1 MKADS
6 APDGFRSP
14 SGCAIERLCLAYGVP
29 QYRYDGRVRGM
40 PPPAES
46 TYSGPRRGDVVDV
59 ELRGEVVEMRGRGGV
74 PGVIIEL
81 ATGSITHY
89 MWMPLS
95 STFVVEQRAG
105 A

>member
-1 MKADS
+1 
-6 APDGFRSP
+6 
-14 SGCAIERLCLAYGVP
+14 LCLAYGVP

-40 PPPAES
+40 PPPTES

-81 ATGSITHY
+81 VTGSITHY
-89 MWMPLS
+89 MWVPLS

>member
-1 MKADS
+1 
-6 APDGFRSP
+6 
-14 SGCAIERLCLAYGVP
+14 
-29 QYRYDGRVRGM
+29 M
-40 PPPAES
+40 PPAVES

-89 MWMPLS
+89 MWVPLS

>member
-1 MKADS
+1 
-6 APDGFRSP
+6 
-14 SGCAIERLCLAYGVP
+14 
-29 QYRYDGRVRGM
+29 
-40 PPPAES
+40 
-46 TYSGPRRGDVVDV
+46 VDV

-89 MWMPLS
+89 MWVPLS
-95 STFVVEQRAG
+95 LTFVVERRAG

>member
-1 MKADS
+1 
-6 APDGFRSP
+6 
-14 SGCAIERLCLAYGVP
+14 
-29 QYRYDGRVRGM
+29 M

-59 ELRGEVVEMRGRGGV
+59 ELRGEVVEMRSRGGV
-74 PGVIIEL
+74 PGVIEL
-81 ATGSITHY
+81 VTGSITHY
-89 MWMPLS
+89 MWVPLS

>member
-1 MKADS
+1 M
-6 APDGFRSP
+6 
-14 SGCAIERLCLAYGVP
+14 CLAYGVP

-40 PPPAES
+40 PPPTES

-81 ATGSITHY
+81 VTGSITHY
-89 MWMPLS
+89 MWVPLS

>member
-1 MKADS
+1 M
-6 APDGFRSP
+6 
-14 SGCAIERLCLAYGVP
+14 
-29 QYRYDGRVRGM
+29 
-40 PPPAES
+40 
-46 TYSGPRRGDVVDV
+46 DV
-59 ELRGEVVEMRGRGGV
+59 ELRGKVVEMRGRGGV

-89 MWMPLS
+89 MWVPLS

>member
-1 MKADS
+1 M
-6 APDGFRSP
+6 
-14 SGCAIERLCLAYGVP
+14 
-29 QYRYDGRVRGM
+29 RGM

-59 ELRGEVVEMRGRGGV
+59 ELRGEVVEMRGRAGV

-81 ATGSITHY
+81 VTGSITHH
-89 MWMPLS
+89 MWVPLS
-95 STFVVEQRAG
+95 STVVVEQRAG